1 MNPAK
6 ERAECFRDLLLYLA
20 EVVPAAKPGKL
31 NLRQIAQTERF
42 KKYPIDLIFAVAKE
56 MHTRRL
62 FKVAPPLH
70 KSVSSDALPPKYYH
84 FVSMTEKGLD
94 AATKLKDDTAW
105 HAVLEKASSI
115 AQLALPEFLGALFD
129 FALRF
134 L

>member
-6 ERAECFRDLLLYLA
+6 ERAECFRALLLYLA
-20 EVVPAAKPGKL
+20 EAVPASKPGH
-31 NLRQIAQTERF
+31 LRLRVVAQTERF
-42 KKYPIDLIFAVAKE
+42 KKYPADLVFAVAKE

-62 FKVAPPLH
+62 FKIAPPFR
-70 KSVSSDALPPKYYH
+70 KGVSVDAVPPMQYH
-84 FVSMTEKGLD
+84 FISMTEKGLN
-94 AATKLKDDTAW
+94 AAAKLKDDTAW
-105 HAVLEKASSI
+105 RAVLEKASSV